1 LFKNRYQYEK
11 LHYDLSRIFSRPN
24 YNNVAFKLRASSEI
38 DVVEL
43 LGTFGKRPG
52 SAISLAGCDPDYS
65 LNFICR
71 INNSLKIGGKVHFQ
85 LAVIFT
91 DNFNK
96 RFLRTINYTIL
107 TTIDVSTMYKS
118 IDVDTLAKITFCKE
132 LLALNHNGYAY
143 VRSDLVNKMVN
154 ALHYY
159 RETVK

>member
-1 LFKNRYQYEK
+1 
-11 LHYDLSRIFSRPN
+11 
-24 YNNVAFKLRASSEI
+24 
-38 DVVEL
+38 
-43 LGTFGKRPG
+43 
-52 SAISLAGCDPDYS
+52 LAGCDPDYS

-91 DNFNK
+91 DNYNQ

-118 IDVDTLAKITFCKE
+118 IDVDTLTKITFCKE
-132 LLALNHNGYAY
+132 LLALTHTGYASA
-143 VRSDLVNKMVN
+143 RTDLINKMVS